1 MDKIDR
7 MRAFALVA
15 NNGSFTVAAQRMG
28 RSARLVSK
36 YVADLENALGV
47 QLLNRTTRSVAL
59 TEAGATYLAL
69 CAPLLDGFDELEERV
84 KNEQASLR
92 GIIRISAPTGF
103 GALRLAPSLARF
115 AEKHPHVEL
124 DLQFSDRLVSI
135 VEEGIDLAIRIAP
148 MRDSSLKMRQL
159 GLMPLVVCAS
169 PAYLDRAG
177 TPPHPRSL
185 ATHECIL
192 DGNMTEPTVWRF
204 DIDGQEEAVQVNGR
218 FRMSAPAGSARIA
231 EAGAAIARCPAY
243 TVADALKSH
252 DLVELF
258 AEHRVAPYPVA
269 ALFPQNRHLTTRVR
283 RLIDHLAADPALC
296 AHGA

>member
-15 NNGSFTVAAQRMG
+15 KHASFTVAAQRMG

-47 QLLNRTTRSVAL
+47 QLLNRTTRKVAV
-59 TEAGATYLAL
+59 TAAGATYLAL
-69 CAPLLDGFDELEERV
+69 CEPLLDGFDELEERV

-92 GIIRISAPTGF
+92 GMIRISAPTGF
-103 GALRLAPSLARF
+103 GTLRLAPSLARF
-115 AEKHPHVEL
+115 AAKHPDVDL

-169 PAYLDRAG
+169 PSYLERAG
-177 TPPHPRSL
+177 TPTHPRTL

-204 DIDGQEEAVQVNGR
+204 DINGQEESVHVNGR
-218 FRMSAPAGSARIA
+218 FRMSAPAGSARVA
-231 EAGAAIARCPAY
+231 AAGAAIARCPAY
-243 TVADALKSH
+243 TVADALKSG

-258 AEHRVAPYPVA
+258 AEHRVTPYPVA